1 MKSELLFAV
10 GAAAMIVAAFFFGRG
25 CNSRKLDK
33 TTVDSTFTSDTTVEL
48 RVGDFFWQP
57 KSPDTVYRDTGSL
70 EKVTDTAYIVLDYF
84 RTRTYSRSFSDS
96 LVDIQTDITLTNN
109 KLQEFELDYEVN
121 RTTVTNTSTI
131 TRTQK
136 PPEWS
141 AWAGVSTNFQ
151 GFAPNVAYRRD
162 GQQFEVGYD
171 IVQQRPYLGY
181 KVRILQAAN

>member
-57 KSPDTVYRDTGSL
+57 EAPDTVYRDTGSL
-70 EKVTDTAYIVLDYF
+70 ERVTDTAYIVLDYF
-84 RTRTYSRSFSDS
+84 RTRTYSRNFSDS
-96 LVDIQTDITLTNN
+96 LVDIQTDITLANN
-109 KLQEFELDYEVN
+109 KLQKFDLDYKIN
-121 RTTVTNTSTI
+121 QTTITNTNTI

-136 PPEWS
+136 PPAWS
-141 AWAGVSTNFQ
+141 VWAGVSTNFR
-151 GFAPNVAYRRD
+151 GFVPNIAYQRD

-171 IVQQRPYLGY
+171 VVQQRPYLGY
-181 KVRILQAAN
+181 KVRLLQD

>member
-33 TTVDSTFTSDTTVEL
+33 TIVDSTFTSDTTVEL

-57 KSPDTVYRDTGSL
+57 EAPDTVYRDTGSL
-70 EKVTDTAYIVLDYF
+70 ERVTDTAYIVLDYF

-96 LVDIQTDITLTNN
+96 VVNIQTDITLTNN
-109 KLQEFELDYEVN
+109 KLQEFDLDYEIN
-121 RTTVTNTSTI
+121 QTTITNTNTI

-136 PPEWS
+136 PPAWS
-141 AWAGVSTNFQ
+141 VWAGVSTNFR
-151 GFAPNVAYRRD
+151 GFVPNLAYQRD

-171 IVQQRPYLGY
+171 IVQQGPVVGY
-181 KVRILQAAN
+181 QVRFYKP